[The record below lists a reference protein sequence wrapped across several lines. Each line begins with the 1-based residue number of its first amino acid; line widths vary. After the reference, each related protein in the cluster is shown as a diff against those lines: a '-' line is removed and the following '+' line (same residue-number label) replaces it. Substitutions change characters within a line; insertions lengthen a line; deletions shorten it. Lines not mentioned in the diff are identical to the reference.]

1 MARNENAPRRLK
13 GYYGFSKKYPSR
25 RGDRP
30 IHETPKAK
38 KRERT
43 KKILGGVLLVCLF
56 VFTFVLA
63 KFCYNLST
71 RPLPQQE
78 ENTAPTITADN
89 LGTIRAT
96 YIDNQSLGEL
106 DDLSKKLNEA
116 KTNGFNAVVLDFKTQ
131 EGVLTYHSNLIS
143 YWADLNIIDDFII
156 EKIKSEGFIII
167 GNIYCFEDTVA
178 PQRIGAYVYE
188 DVEKTKIWFDAPA
201 INGGRVWLD
210 PTSQRA
216 NNYICSVI
224 NEVTNLGVDC
234 IYLQSVEFPTAQK
247 NNVTPIY
254 TEDDTTLN
262 RNLVLMKFIENA
274 VASAN
279 NRPVILGMPLEC
291 ATDGDSE
298 KWGGNL
304 FDTAAPICSPTLNP
318 SSDSDY
324 ISFIENTYI
333 VMNDKAKN
341 NFSTIKV
348 IPTIKNQSEYP
359 DFYEKI
365 SKSSAESYII
375 LP

>member
-1 MARNENAPRRLK
+1 MARNENAPRRLR

-38 KRERT
+38 KRERA

-56 VFTFVLA
+56 VFTFIFA

-78 ENTAPTITADN
+78 ENTTPTITADN

-96 YIDNQSLGEL
+96 YIDNDSFGEL
-106 DDLSKKLNEA
+106 DELSKKLNEA
-116 KTNGFNAVVLDFKTQ
+116 KSNGFNAVVLDFKTR
-131 EGVLTYHSNLIS
+131 EGILTYHSDLIS
-143 YWADLNIIDDFII
+143 YGAELNIIDSFII

-167 GNIYCFEDTVA
+167 GSVYCFEDTIA

-188 DVEKTKIWFDAPA
+188 DAEKTKIWFDAPA

-210 PTSQRA
+210 PTNPRA
-216 NNYICSVI
+216 TNYICSVI
-224 NEVTNLGVDC
+224 KEVVNLGVDC
-234 IYLQSVEFPTAQK
+234 IYLQSVEFPVAQNDTK
-247 NNVTPIY
+247 PVY
-254 TEDDTTLN
+254 MAEDATLN
-262 RNLVLMKFIENA
+262 RNLVLMQFMESV
-274 VASAN
+274 VAASN

-291 ATDGDSE
+291 ATDGDAE
-298 KWGGNL
+298 KWGGTL
-304 FDTAAPICSPTLNP
+304 FDTAAPICSPVLV
-318 SSDSDY
+318 SSSGSDY

-333 VMNDKAKN
+333 VMNDKVKN

-348 IPTIKNQSEYP
+348 IPTVKNQYEDP

>member
-1 MARNENAPRRLK
+1 MAKNENAPRRLK

-56 VFTFVLA
+56 VFAFIFA

-78 ENTAPTITADN
+78 ENSVPTITADN

-96 YIDNQSLGEL
+96 YIENQVLGEIT
-106 DDLSKKLNEA
+106 DLSKALDEA
-116 KTNGFNAVVLDFKTQ
+116 KRNGFNAVVLDFKTQ
-131 EGVLTYHSNLIS
+131 EGVLTYNSSLIS
-143 YWADLNIIDDFII
+143 YSSDINVIDSVIID
-156 EKIKSEGFIII
+156 KIKSEGFIII
-167 GNIYCFEDTVA
+167 ANIYCFEDTIA
-178 PQRIGAYVYE
+178 PQRLNAYIYE
-188 DVEKTKIWFDAPA
+188 NAEKTKIWFDDSA

-210 PTSQRA
+210 PTNARA
-216 NNYICSVI
+216 TNYICSVI
-224 NEVTNLGVDC
+224 NEVANYGADC
-234 IYLQSVEFPTAQK
+234 IYLQSVEFPTARK
-247 NNVTPIY
+247 NAIPVY
-254 TEDDTTLN
+254 TEDDKTLN
-262 RNLVLMKFIENA
+262 RNLVLMSFIENA
-274 VASAN
+274 VKSAGD
-279 NRPVILGMPLEC
+279 RPIILGMPLLC

-298 KWGGNL
+298 KWGGSL
-304 FDTAAPICSPTLNP
+304 FDTSAPVCSPLLTPAEN
-318 SSDSDY
+318 SDY

-341 NFSTIKV
+341 NFSTIKI
-348 IPTIKNQSEYP
+348 IPTVKNQPEDP
-359 DFYEKI
+359 DFYEKMSE
-365 SKSSAESYII
+365 SKAESYII